1 MGGKNNFLGIAY
13 IVVGGLCI
21 VLGVFF
27 TVAHLIKPR
36 YVPASTKLE
45 AQSLTCAENWVTIR
59 TSRGTMIQRLL
70 RPRPAETQE
79 DEERDDTMYECKH
92 WSWVHLV
99 SI

>member
-36 YVPASTKLE
+36 YVRTYAKKQTS
-45 AQSLTCAENWVTIR
+45 SLTFAENWVIIL
-59 TSRGTMIQRLL
+59 TSRGITM
-70 RPRPAETQE
+70 
-79 DEERDDTMYECKH
+79 
-92 WSWVHLV
+92 
-99 SI
+99 